1 VRSGDVEEVRAVVEE
16 ELSRITELTK
26 LILEGKVRLF

>member
-1 VRSGDVEEVRAVVEE
+1 VAEVRAIVDE
-16 ELSRITELTK
+16 ELSRITELTR

>member
-1 VRSGDVEEVRAVVEE
+1 VEEVRAVVDE
-16 ELSRITELTK
+16 ELSRITELTR

>member
-1 VRSGDVEEVRAVVEE
+1 VEEVRAVVEE
-16 ELSRITELTK
+16 ELSRITELTR